1 MTFRRATKSVFV
13 GLLTIAALSGAC
25 GDNTSDS
32 KDATGADTTTTT
44 AAASTAGDLML
55 TAKDA
60 NSTQTVTVGQKI
72 VVALDQNGGT
82 GYSWQTS
89 SVDTSIVKELSNEVG
104 RKEGSQTTS
113 ADGSPMVG
121 TPETVTVTY
130 QAVAAGT
137 TKVVLG
143 HIPPGSDKAEETFT
157 ITVTVTA

>member
-32 KDATGADTTTTT
+32 KDATGADMTTTT

-89 SVDTSIVKELSNEVG
+89 SVDTSIVKEL
-104 RKEGSQTTS
+104 
-113 ADGSPMVG
+113 
-121 TPETVTVTY
+121 
-130 QAVAAGT
+130 
-137 TKVVLG
+137 
-143 HIPPGSDKAEETFT
+143 
-157 ITVTVTA
+157 